1 MVWLFREDALMARK
15 KAWTKKR
22 QAGFLEELVNHGN
35 VSEAARVIGMS
46 RQYAYEFR
54 DGRPAREGHVKALP
68 HPEFAELW
76 DDAEKEFLDKIDA
89 EIVRR
94 AVPGIKRLK
103 QKTKVEIAADGT
115 EKTVEIIREATTYHS
130 DRLLEFI
137 AKNRHPNYQA
147 PQKREISGP
156 DGKPIQIEDRSGWD
170 LSQLSYAELKTL
182 RALQTKAKETPQPDA
197 TE

>member
-1 MVWLFREDALMARK
+1 MARK

-22 QAGFLEELVNHGN
+22 QAGFLEALADHGN
-35 VSEAARVIGMS
+35 VSEAAREMGMN

-54 DGRPAREGHVKALP
+54 DGRPAREGHVAASP
-68 HPEFAELW
+68 HPEFAALW

-103 QKTKVEIAADGT
+103 QKTKTDNEGKVIEVI
-115 EKTVEIIREATTYHS
+115 KEATTYHS

-147 PQKREISGP
+147 ALKIEAAGVGGGP
-156 DGKPIQIEDRSGWD
+156 IPIKIYSSWD
-170 LSQLSYAELKTL
+170 LTKLSDEELLNLQALREKAEPS
-182 RALQTKAKETPQPDA
+182 ETDA
-197 TE
+197 AE